1 MSVSGVD
8 EVDDIDYPLLVI
20 RGVSK
25 YFASA
30 SNVSSVSTM
39 VLRDISFTVDDGET
53 VAIIGES
60 GCGKT
65 VLLKTM
71 IRLFKPEA
79 GNVIFDGRDL
89 SELTYFE
96 LAQTRIRYGFVF
108 QQAALFDSMTVGENI
123 AFPLVQHSGKSKK
136 EVKEIVMELLNE
148 VGLSEE
154 VLMRKPA
161 ELSGGMRKRVGF
173 ARALALEPEIIL
185 YDEPT
190 TGLDPVM
197 SNVINELIIS
207 THKKHNVTSI
217 LVTHDLKSVFKVADR
232 VIMLYP
238 LAKLNDAE
246 PQIIFDGEP
255 DKLIKCTD
263 KRVREFVSV

>member
-1 MSVSGVD
+1 MESVQ
-8 EVDDIDYPLLVI
+8 DDKLDCPLLVI

-25 YFASA
+25 YFSSV
-30 SNVSSVSTM
+30 SNSLSVSTM
-39 VLRDISFTVDDGET
+39 VLRDVSLTVNDGET
-53 VAIIGES
+53 IAIIGES

-71 IRLFKPEA
+71 IRLFKPDK
-79 GNVIFDGRDL
+79 GKVIFDGRDL

-108 QQAALFDSMTVGENI
+108 QQAALFDSMTIGENI
-123 AFPLVQHSGKSKK
+123 AFPLIQYANRSKK
-136 EVKEIVMELLNE
+136 EVNEIVINLLNE
-148 VGLSEE
+148 VGLSEQ
-154 VLMRKPA
+154 VLTRKPA
-161 ELSGGMRKRVGF
+161 ELSGGMRKRVGL

-190 TGLDPVM
+190 TGLDPIM

-217 LVTHDLKSVFKVADR
+217 LVTHDMKSVFKVADR

-238 LAKLNDAE
+238 LSKLNE
-246 PQIIFDGEP
+246 TESQVIFDGTP
-255 DKLIKCTD
+255 NKLIKCND

>member
-1 MSVSGVD
+1 MKSD
-8 EVDDIDYPLLVI
+8 CPLLAI
-20 RGVSK
+20 EGVSK
-25 YFASA
+25 YFDS
-30 SNVSSVSTM
+30 VSSSVSSSTM
-39 VLRDISFTVDDGET
+39 VLRDVSLTVEDGET

-71 IRLFKPEA
+71 LRLFKPDN
-79 GNVIFDGRDL
+79 GSVIFDGHDL
-89 SELTYFE
+89 SALTYFE
-96 LAQTRIRYGFVF
+96 LAQMRIRYGFVF
-108 QQAALFDSMTVGENI
+108 QQAALFDSMTIGENI
-123 AFPLVQHSGKSKK
+123 AFPLVQHSSKSSK
-136 EVKEIVMELLNE
+136 EIKEIVMDLLNE
-148 VGLSEE
+148 VGLSEQ
-154 VLMRKPA
+154 VLAQKPA
-161 ELSGGMRKRVGF
+161 ELSGGMRKRVGL

-190 TGLDPVM
+190 TGLDPIM

-238 LAKLNDAE
+238 LAKLGNSE
-246 PQIIFDGEP
+246 PQIIFDDVP
-255 DKLIKCTD
+255 AKLNNYND
-263 KRVREFVSV
+263 KRVHEFVTI

>member
-1 MSVSGVD
+1 MDSVKGVKL
-8 EVDDIDYPLLVI
+8 DYPLLVI
-20 RGVSK
+20 KNVSK
-25 YFASA
+25 YFT
-30 SNVSSVSTM
+30 SVSNLASRQAN
-39 VLRDISFTVDDGET
+39 VLHNISLTIDDGET

-71 IRLFKPEA
+71 IRLFKPDK
-79 GNVIFDGRDL
+79 GNVIFDGQDL
-89 SELTYFE
+89 SKLTYFE
-96 LAQTRIRYGFVF
+96 LAQIRTRYGFVF
-108 QQAALFDSMTVGENI
+108 QQAALFDSMTIGENI
-123 AFPLVQHSGKSKK
+123 AFPLIQHSRKSRK
-136 EVKEIVMELLNE
+136 EIKEIVVNLLNE
-148 VGLSEE
+148 VGLSEQ
-154 VLMRKPA
+154 VLDQKPA

-190 TGLDPVM
+190 TGLDPIM

-217 LVTHDLKSVFKVADR
+217 LVTHDIKSIFKVASR

-238 LAKLNDAE
+238 LPKLNDNE
-246 PQIIFDGEP
+246 SQIIFDGTP
-255 DKLIKCTD
+255 DLLINCND
-263 KRVREFVSV
+263 KRVHEFVNI

>member
-1 MSVSGVD
+1 
-8 EVDDIDYPLLVI
+8 
-20 RGVSK
+20 
-25 YFASA
+25 
-30 SNVSSVSTM
+30 M
-39 VLRDISFTVDDGET
+39 VLRDISLTIDGGET

-71 IRLFKPEA
+71 IRLFKPDK

-96 LAQTRIRYGFVF
+96 LAQIRTRYGFVF
-108 QQAALFDSMTVGENI
+108 QQAALFDSMTIGENI
-123 AFPLVQHSGKSKK
+123 AFPLTQHSNKTKK
-136 EVKEIVMELLNE
+136 EIKEIVKNLLNE
-148 VGLSEE
+148 VGLSEQIIN
-154 VLMRKPA
+154 RKPA

-190 TGLDPVM
+190 TGLDPIM
-197 SNVINELIIS
+197 SNVINELIINA
-207 THKKHNVTSI
+207 HKNHNVTSI
-217 LVTHDLKSVFKVADR
+217 LVTHDIKSVLKVASR

-238 LAKLNDAE
+238 LAKLNRGE
-246 PQIIFDGEP
+246 KQIIFDGDIEKFINCN
-255 DKLIKCTD
+255 DN
-263 KRVREFVSV
+263 RVREFISV